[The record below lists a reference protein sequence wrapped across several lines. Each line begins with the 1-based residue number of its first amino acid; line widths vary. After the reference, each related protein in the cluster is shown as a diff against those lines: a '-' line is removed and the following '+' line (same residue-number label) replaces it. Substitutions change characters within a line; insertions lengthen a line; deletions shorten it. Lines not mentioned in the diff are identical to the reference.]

1 MATLRRFPFLA
12 LVVWCGACASTPP
25 SPSQAPSPGT
35 KVVAFLHADVIPMDE
50 ERVLRDHSVV
60 IADGRIVEVG
70 PASAVTV
77 PGGARRIDAT
87 GRYLLPA
94 FADMHVH
101 LVGEAWN
108 IMLRPEAQLAGR
120 DIPYESFLFPFLANG
135 VTLVQSMSA
144 TPEELVVRERI
155 NRGELLGPR
164 MILAPMIDGPG
175 KAWPP
180 PLSTWVA
187 SATEA
192 HDAVHRANHDG
203 YDKIKVYS
211 FLSRES
217 YDEIISSAGEV
228 QMDVIGHI
236 PMSLSLDYVLDAGQ
250 KLIAHSEEVAKH
262 AGGDHG
268 AEHIA
273 DIAARMAE
281 SGVWMTPTLVTTRSI
296 LQVFADSDGLLN
308 RPEAAYFRHP
318 MQQGVWSFIT
328 ENLYRP
334 IPAQAR
340 EKIRTDFE
348 TFQKPL
354 TRAFHEGGGKLM
366 TGTDTLFPGLVPGFA
381 LHRELEE
388 LVDVGLTPFESL
400 RTSTT
405 APFEYL
411 GESDRA
417 GTVAVGKETDLLLLD
432 DNPLDDVSAASRIA
446 GVLVR
451 GRWIDKD
458 EIDTRMQELAQTH
471 ERRRGSAQASQ

>member
-1 MATLRRFPFLA
+1 MEHHAAARKHSWPAGTSR
-12 LVVWCGACASTPP
+12 ST
-25 SPSQAPSPGT
+25 
-35 KVVAFLHADVIPMDE
+35 
-50 ERVLRDHSVV
+50 
-60 IADGRIVEVG
+60 
-70 PASAVTV
+70 
-77 PGGARRIDAT
+77 
-87 GRYLLPA
+87 
-94 FADMHVH
+94 
-101 LVGEAWN
+101 
-108 IMLRPEAQLAGR
+108 
-120 DIPYESFLFPFLANG
+120 SFLFPFLANG

-192 HDAVHRANHDG
+192 HDAVHRAKHDG

-211 FLSRES
+211 FLNKES
-217 YDEIISSAGEV
+217 YDSIISSAGEV

-262 AGGDHG
+262 AGGDHS

-318 MQQGVWSFIT
+318 MQQGIWSFIT
-328 ENLYRP
+328 NNLYRP

-388 LVDVGLTPFESL
+388 LVEVGLTPFESL

-417 GTVAVGKETDLLLLD
+417 GTD
-432 DNPLDDVSAASRIA
+432 
-446 GVLVR
+446 
-451 GRWIDKD
+451 
-458 EIDTRMQELAQTH
+458 
-471 ERRRGSAQASQ
+471 RRRQGDRPAPPRREPARRRVGRLPHRRSPGPGPVDRQGRDRHEDAGAGANPRTAARLGTGETVRHRAWPRPP